1 MKKIYFAVSFIL
13 LVCASIASAS
23 EPLEANTELISQEQ
37 AREVFQAQLDKDD
50 MPALLQA
57 MNREAFSHAN
67 IVRVQQIIEEA
78 EKEGLPTEPLTD
90 KVYEG
95 IAKTVDEDSIVGAVI
110 RVRHRYAYAYR
121 RAGELVV
128 DADQEKILG
137 NLIAGAYTAGLT
149 EEECDSIMAALQT
162 RTRSMNR
169 SQAQQLNIETMNT
182 ARVMAHRD
190 VSSETISDVLVTALD
205 KSYQAKEME
214 EMQHTFRN
222 RTRYGS
228 AEKVAQQFS
237 NDISRGLGV
246 GSLGHNSSNGGGS
259 DNTRDSN
266 GGSGGAG
273 GGGSNSSGNGGGG
286 SNSGSGNSGN
296 SGGGSNSGSGN
307 SGNSGGG
314 SSGGSGSSGKS
325 GGGSGGGRGK

>member
-1 MKKIYFAVSFIL
+1 MKKKYFAISFIL
-13 LVCASIASAS
+13 LVSVSVASAS
-23 EPLEANTELISQEQ
+23 EPLVANTASGSQEQ
-37 AREVFQAQLDKDD
+37 AREVSPAQLDIDD

-95 IAKTVDEDSIVGAVI
+95 IAKTVDEDSIVGALL

-121 RAGELVV
+121 RAGELEV
-128 DADQEKILG
+128 DQDREKILG
-137 NLIAGAYTAGLT
+137 DLIAGAYTAGLT
-149 EEECDSIMAALQT
+149 EEECDLIMAALQT

-169 SQAQQLNIETMNT
+169 SQAHQLSFETMNT
-182 ARVMAHRD
+182 ARTMAHRD

-214 EMQHTFRN
+214 EMQHFFMN
-222 RTRYGS
+222 RARYGS
-228 AEKVAQQFS
+228 AEKVAKQFS
-237 NDISRGLGV
+237 DDISRGLGV
-246 GSLGHNSSNGGGS
+246 GSLGRNSSNGDGS
-259 DNTRDSN
+259 DNSRESN

-286 SNSGSGNSGN
+286 SGSGSGNSGK
-296 SGGGSNSGSGN
+296 SGGGSN
-307 SGNSGGG
+307 
-314 SSGGSGSSGKS
+314 GGSGSSGKS
-325 GGGSGGGRGK
+325 GGGRGR

>member
-1 MKKIYFAVSFIL
+1 MKKKYFAISFIL
-13 LVCASIASAS
+13 LVSASIASAS
-23 EPLEANTELISQEQ
+23 EPLVANTELISQEQ
-37 AREVFQAQLDKDD
+37 AREVLQAQLDKDD

-67 IVRVQQIIEEA
+67 TVRVQQIIEEA

-95 IAKTVDEDSIVGAVI
+95 IAKTVDEDSIVEAVI
-110 RVRHRYAYAYR
+110 RVRHRYAYAYQ
-121 RAGELVV
+121 RAGELAV
-128 DADQEKILG
+128 DADQEKIIAK
-137 NLIAGAYTAGLT
+137 LIAGAYTAGLT
-149 EEECDSIMAALQT
+149 EEECDSIMTALQT

-169 SQAQQLNIETMNT
+169 SQAQQLSIETINT
-182 ARVMAHRD
+182 ARIMAHRD
-190 VSSETISDVLVTALD
+190 VSSETISDVLITALD

-214 EMQHTFRN
+214 EMQHTFMN
-222 RTRYGS
+222 RTRNGS

-246 GSLGHNSSNGGGS
+246 DSLGRNSSNGSGS
-259 DNTRDSN
+259 DNNRDSN

-286 SNSGSGNSGN
+286 SSSGSGNSGN
-296 SGGGSNSGSGN
+296 SG
-307 SGNSGGG
+307 
-314 SSGGSGSSGKS
+314 GGSGSSGKS

>member
-1 MKKIYFAVSFIL
+1 MKKKYFAISFIL
-13 LVCASIASAS
+13 LVSASIASAS
-23 EPLEANTELISQEQ
+23 EPQVATTELISQEQ

-57 MNREAFSHAN
+57 MNREEFSHAN

-95 IAKTVDEDSIVGAVI
+95 IAKTVDEDSIVGAVR
-110 RVRHRYAYAYR
+110 RVRHRYAYAYQ

-128 DADQEKILG
+128 DPDQEKVLG
-137 NLIAGAYTAGLT
+137 DLIAGAYTAGLT

-169 SQAQQLNIETMNT
+169 SQVQQLSVETINT
-182 ARVMAHRD
+182 ARIMAHRD

-214 EMQHTFRN
+214 EMQHSFMN

-228 AEKVAQQFS
+228 AEQVAQQLS

-246 GSLGHNSSNGGGS
+246 GSLGRNSSSGGGS
-259 DNTRDSN
+259 DNNRNSN

-286 SNSGSGNSGN
+286 SSSGSGNSGN
-296 SGGGSNSGSGN
+296 SGGGSN
-307 SGNSGGG
+307 GG
-314 SSGGSGSSGKS
+314 S